1 MDTLVWLWEIHQKEY
16 HKLLITVWIIA
27 MSCDVLLGIL
37 ASIKQKRL
45 SSHIAINGI
54 IRKLA
59 SLVFVMFFGL
69 IVHALELDVFYPI
82 LLFGMIL
89 SEVQSVLELLYVL
102 EIPFV
107 ASWIK
112 LVANE
117 SIIKKLEGYGIH
129 LEIEEKNKIKT
140 KNLNPDGND

>member
-1 MDTLVWLWEIHQKEY
+1 ML
-16 HKLLITVWIIA
+16 
-27 MSCDVLLGIL
+27 CDVLLGIL

-69 IVHALELDVFYPI
+69 IVHGLELDVFYPI

-89 SEVQSVLELLYVL
+89 SEIQSVLELLYVL

-117 SIIKKLEGYGIH
+117 SIIKKLESYGIK
-129 LEIEEKNKIKT
+129 LEIEEKKQDQNKESKS
-140 KNLNPDGND
+140 

>member
-59 SLVFVMFFGL
+59 SLIFAVFFGL
-69 IVHALELDVFYPI
+69 IVNALDLDVFYPVLI
-82 LLFGMIL
+82 FGMIL
-89 SEVQSVLELLYVL
+89 SEVQSIVELLYIL

-107 ASWIK
+107 AAWIK
-112 LVANE
+112 MVANE
-117 SIIKKLEGYGIH
+117 SIIKKLESYGIN
-129 LEIEEKNKIKT
+129 LEIEEKKHDQNKES
-140 KNLNPDGND
+140 NS

>member
-1 MDTLVWLWEIHQKEY
+1 LLWEIHQKEY

-59 SLVFVMFFGL
+59 SLIFVMFFGL
-69 IVHALELDVFYPI
+69 IVHALELDAFYPI
-82 LLFGMIL
+82 LIFGMIL
-89 SEVQSVLELLYVL
+89 SEIQSVLELLYVL

-117 SIIKKLEGYGIH
+117 SIIKKLEGYGIS
-129 LEIEEKNKIKT
+129 LEIEEKKQDQNKES
-140 KNLNPDGND
+140 NS

>member
-1 MDTLVWLWEIHQKEY
+1 MDTLILLWTIHQNEY
-16 HKLLITVWIIA
+16 HKLLITVWLIA
-27 MSCDVLLGIL
+27 MACDVLLGIL

-54 IRKLA
+54 VKKLA
-59 SLVFVMFFGL
+59 SLVFVMLFGL
-69 IVHALELDVFYPI
+69 IVNALELDVFYPI
-82 LLFGMIL
+82 LIFGMIL

-117 SIIKKLEGYGIH
+117 SIIKKLEGYGIS
-129 LEIEEKNKIKT
+129 LEIEEKKENQNPNKES
-140 KNLNPDGND
+140 NS

>member
-1 MDTLVWLWEIHQKEY
+1 
-16 HKLLITVWIIA
+16 

-59 SLVFVMFFGL
+59 SLIFAMFFGL
-69 IVHALELDVFYPI
+69 IVNALDLDVFYPVLI
-82 LLFGMIL
+82 FGMIL
-89 SEVQSVLELLYVL
+89 SEVQSIVELLYIL

-107 ASWIK
+107 AAWIK
-112 LVANE
+112 MVANE
-117 SIIKKLEGYGIH
+117 SIIKKLESYGIN
-129 LEIEEKNKIKT
+129 LEIEEKKHDQNKES
-140 KNLNPDGND
+140 NS

>member
-1 MDTLVWLWEIHQKEY
+1 
-16 HKLLITVWIIA
+16 

-82 LLFGMIL
+82 LIFGMIL

-107 ASWIK
+107 ASWIR

-117 SIIKKLEGYGIH
+117 SIIKKLEGYGIS
-129 LEIEEKNKIKT
+129 LEIEEKKQDQNKES
-140 KNLNPDGND
+140 NS